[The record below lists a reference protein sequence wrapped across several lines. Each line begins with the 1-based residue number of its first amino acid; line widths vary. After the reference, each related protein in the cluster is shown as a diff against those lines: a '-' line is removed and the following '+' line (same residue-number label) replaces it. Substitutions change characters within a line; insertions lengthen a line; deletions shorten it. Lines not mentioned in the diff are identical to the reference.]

1 MMNNLKQKLG
11 KSIENRRDE
20 LTAMADKI
28 FDLSEVSGEEYQ
40 SAELLCSYLEKE
52 GFEVE
57 RGTGFPTA
65 FRAEWRNGSGGPVIG
80 ILVEY
85 DALEKIGHA
94 CGHHLQGPAGIGQ
107 QRSDREASRHH
118 PRRPVGRN
126 GSRLDGDAVR
136 WQPHR
141 EGVCPPL
148 RKDLQE
154 DTASC
159 RSRG

>member
-1 MMNNLKQKLG
+1 MEIKMMNNLKQKLG

-94 CGHHLQGPAGIGQ
+94 CGHHLQGPAGIG
-107 QRSDREASRHH
+107 AAI
-118 PRRPVGRN
+118 
-126 GSRLDGDAVR
+126 AVK
-136 WQPHR
+136 
-141 EGVCPPL
+141 E
-148 RKDLQE
+148 
-154 DTASC
+154 
-159 RSRG
+159 

>member
-94 CGHHLQGPAGIGQ
+94 CGHHLQGPAGIGAAISAA
-107 QRSDREASRHH
+107 RSGAKTMLFDQWLC
-118 PRRPVGRN
+118 GRT
-126 GSRLDGDAVR
+126 GD
-136 WQPHR
+136 
-141 EGVCPPL
+141 
-148 RKDLQE
+148 
-154 DTASC
+154 C
-159 RSRG
+159 RSGRTIYDLL

>member
-1 MMNNLKQKLG
+1 MEIKMMNNLKQKLG

-20 LTAMADKI
+20 LTTMADKI

-80 ILVEY
+80 ILVRT
-85 DALEKIGHA
+85 LRFNTQKIPFFIFCIKFYKTIFIIISH
-94 CGHHLQGPAGIGQ
+94 
-107 QRSDREASRHH
+107 D
-118 PRRPVGRN
+118 
-126 GSRLDGDAVR
+126 
-136 WQPHR
+136 
-141 EGVCPPL
+141 
-148 RKDLQE
+148 
-154 DTASC
+154 
-159 RSRG
+159 